1 MLNSSISIGEFE
13 GDSFDLD
20 APIVIRECDND
31 EEYPLA
37 LEGTTVGGHDVSI
50 SLSKTDVD
58 RLYLY
63 FS

>member
-1 MLNSSISIGEFE
+1 VANSSISIGEFD

-20 APIVIRECDND
+20 APLVIRECPND

-37 LEGTTVGGHDVSI
+37 LEGVTIDGHDVSI
-50 SLSKTDVD
+50 SLSKNDVN
-58 RLYLY
+58 RFYLY